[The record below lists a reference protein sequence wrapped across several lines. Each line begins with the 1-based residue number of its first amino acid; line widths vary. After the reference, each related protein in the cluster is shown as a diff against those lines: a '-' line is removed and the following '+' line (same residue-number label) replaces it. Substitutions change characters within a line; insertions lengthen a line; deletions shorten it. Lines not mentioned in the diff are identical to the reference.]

1 MGYYTHCRQ
10 YFRKLFACPK
20 KCWFQY
26 ARFWYILWLVFFWQ
40 LLQSQRSTAITSIRV
55 NPCKTPWYTCNI
67 IALSWWSSP
76 VFLNQSLFSCRP
88 TMYSLLATA
97 GIETPRHA
105 ILLRDE
111 NTGEPI
117 NTRFVETDDS
127 VQVGDMVFHKPFVE
141 KPVNAEDHNVYIY
154 FPSSAGGGSQ
164 RLFRKVGNR
173 SSVYSAE
180 SSVRKEG
187 SYIYED
193 FVVTDGT
200 DVKVWWK
207 YCG

>member
-1 MGYYTHCRQ
+1 MLVPVCQILVYPMIGIFLTAVTESTLEQPSPRLELILV
-10 YFRKLFACPK
+10 KL
-20 KCWFQY
+20 
-26 ARFWYILWLVFFWQ
+26 LD
-40 LLQSQRSTAITSIRV
+40 
-55 NPCKTPWYTCNI
+55 TPV

-76 VFLNQSLFSCRP
+76 VFLNHSLFSCRP

-200 DVKVWWK
+200 DVKV
-207 YCG
+207 